1 MTKKITLDGCSFG
14 QIISISGMN
23 IVIKVNKDYIEKL
36 EQEADNK
43 TYSIGT
49 VGEIFM
55 IGGPTIDDKI
65 HYGIFDEVKL
75 VSNFVDFSNPTTN
88 QDTTQLTDKDSA
100 VIVAK
105 IIGYQDIKTKDKFQ
119 FRRGIGHY
127 PKFNSECFL
136 LTPEEKQGLFAL
148 DENGLNIGKTPDV
161 NNENVL
167 IKVDKFLNKH
177 SVILG
182 STGSGKSYTVASI
195 FQKVLHEH
203 KFSHIVFFDLH
214 NEYSNAFPNNVFNV
228 NKLEALYNIKDVVH
242 NWWEIQKS

>member
-1 MTKKITLDGCSFG
+1 MTKKITLGECPFG

-23 IVIKVNKDYIEKL
+23 IVIKVKKNYIEKL

-88 QDTTQLTDKDSA
+88 QYTMQLTDKDSA

-105 IIGYQDIKTKDKFQ
+105 IIGYHQ
-119 FRRGIGHY
+119 
-127 PKFNSECFL
+127 
-136 LTPEEKQGLFAL
+136 
-148 DENGLNIGKTPDV
+148 
-161 NNENVL
+161 
-167 IKVDKFLNKH
+167 
-177 SVILG
+177 
-182 STGSGKSYTVASI
+182 
-195 FQKVLHEH
+195 
-203 KFSHIVFFDLH
+203 
-214 NEYSNAFPNNVFNV
+214 
-228 NKLEALYNIKDVVH
+228 
-242 NWWEIQKS
+242 